1 MSIIDLFIKVYTILL
16 ILYKIDVKLTWS
28 VLFMQIPV

>member
-1 MSIIDLFIKVYTILL
+1 MSIIDLFIKVYTIL
-16 ILYKIDVKLTWS
+16 ILYKIDVKLTRS